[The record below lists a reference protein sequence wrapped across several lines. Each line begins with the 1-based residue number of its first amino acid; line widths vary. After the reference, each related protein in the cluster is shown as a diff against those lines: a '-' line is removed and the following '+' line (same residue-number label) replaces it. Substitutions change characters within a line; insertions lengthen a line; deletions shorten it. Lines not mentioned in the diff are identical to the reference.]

1 MAEAAEWTR
10 TITVAYHHLFN
21 GHGKLV
27 LIGQQGSGRTM
38 SQVMYGFV
46 DGDGEEGAQPFPRLP
61 IWIDLAL
68 LPQLKREEKTSGIEG
83 LYGSGRTLHARG
95 AAQVASAA
103 HTP

>member
-1 MAEAAEWTR
+1 VAEAAEWTR

-68 LPQLKREEKTSGIEG
+68 LPQLTQKRGEDQ
-83 LYGSGRTLHARG
+83 RH
-95 AAQVASAA
+95 
-103 HTP
+103 